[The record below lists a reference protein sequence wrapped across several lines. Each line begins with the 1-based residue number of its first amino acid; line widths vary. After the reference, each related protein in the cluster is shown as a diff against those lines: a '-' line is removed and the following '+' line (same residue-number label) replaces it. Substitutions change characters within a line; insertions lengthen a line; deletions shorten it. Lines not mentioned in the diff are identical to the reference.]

1 MFYFQNTVY
10 LQRIRIEIMV
20 NFVQFQNTMHPYG
33 CFSLHQAKL
42 HFPGIDRSNFTRWV
56 KQGLLLRLRQEWYA
70 FPDMLQVPD
79 FARFVAERIYKPS
92 YISLHSA
99 LSFYGMIP
107 EAVMRITSVTTLKTA
122 SFENDF
128 AQYSYQSVKPALF
141 FGYEPMTIDMGP
153 GNAPRAYM
161 LATPEKALIDL
172 LYLYPEYKTE
182 EEMLELRLDE
192 DYMQDELRLDLFSD
206 YQKRIGSKALNTRVN
221 TLRKAYN
228 L

>member
-1 MFYFQNTVY
+1 M
-10 LQRIRIEIMV
+10 QRIRIEIMT
-20 NFVQFQNTMHPYG
+20 NYLQFQNTMRSYG
-33 CFSLHQAKL
+33 CFSLHQANL
-42 HFPGIDRSNFTRWV
+42 HFPGINRSNFTRWV
-56 KQGLLLRLRQEWYA
+56 KQGLLLRLRKEWYA

-79 FARFVAERIYKPS
+79 FARLVAERIYSPS

-107 EAVMRITSVTTLKTA
+107 EAVMRITSITTLKTA
-122 SFENDF
+122 AFENEF

-141 FGYEPMTIDMGP
+141 FGYEPKTIDMGP

-161 LATPEKALIDL
+161 LATPEKAIIDL

-192 DYMQDELRLDLFSD
+192 DYLQDELSLDLLTE
-206 YQKRIGSKALNTRVN
+206 YQKRIGSKALNGRVN
-221 TLRKAYN
+221 TLKKAYK